1 MRGLTDPVASTMA
14 ANRTLQARLRAFF
27 EDSRWGGSVREVT
40 PAMLKDA
47 RVRFGGDSTLRAVQE
62 RLASHSC
69 CVNVLVVGG
78 STTCGKG
85 KPNERGFPTAP
96 GVVAAGGVDG
106 AWPSLLRAALD
117 NVTRH
122 CCARGHTLHNLCR
135 DSAGIDYA
143 LTTFETRLAA
153 AHASQRAHLLLV
165 DTAPNDFNTYW
176 LASKRLVRRI
186 GDKVHNST
194 QLQTEAFVRRVLSL
208 SDAPALAFVETAW
221 FEPVADRPSG
231 EVFGAWDDH
240 RAVLEHYRVPAVH
253 MPLALVG
260 HNDHLGPRR
269 GLAPRPHRVAPPDAG
284 ADLAAR
290 AEARRDLRPLSRAQ
304 LIIDHLHLSAA
315 GHWTLAFFVASALL
329 APSER
334 RSAAKPTVAPPVLPR
349 PRAPLADLEPLTRS
363 PLTSLDFT
371 QPSEAEAAVSNLS
384 TCSGWA
390 WRLSTKGTD
399 GRYILSEPRAA
410 DRAALRHG
418 KLGLVAAASGS
429 GTEAPTFSVRV
440 RARTAFVR
448 VGYLRSYSGR
458 VNVLVQAVGAPW
470 SSVLNGTWELPVSI
484 FSTSVFDL
492 SSALCAGHADCG
504 SGPLGLD
511 LELRFTVIPGTE
523 PSDFT
528 VYSIETW

>member
-1 MRGLTDPVASTMA
+1 M
-14 ANRTLQARLRAFF
+14 
-27 EDSRWGGSVREVT
+27 
-40 PAMLKDA
+40 
-47 RVRFGGDSTLRAVQE
+47 
-62 RLASHSC
+62 
-69 CVNVLVVGG
+69 
-78 STTCGKG
+78 
-85 KPNERGFPTAP
+85 
-96 GVVAAGGVDG
+96 
-106 AWPSLLRAALD
+106 
-117 NVTRH
+117 
-122 CCARGHTLHNLCR
+122 
-135 DSAGIDYA
+135 
-143 LTTFETRLAA
+143 
-153 AHASQRAHLLLV
+153 
-165 DTAPNDFNTYW
+165 
-176 LASKRLVRRI
+176 
-186 GDKVHNST
+186 
-194 QLQTEAFVRRVLSL
+194 
-208 SDAPALAFVETAW
+208 
-221 FEPVADRPSG
+221 
-231 EVFGAWDDH
+231 
-240 RAVLEHYRVPAVH
+240 
-253 MPLALVG
+253 
-260 HNDHLGPRR
+260 
-269 GLAPRPHRVAPPDAG
+269 
-284 ADLAAR
+284 
-290 AEARRDLRPLSRAQ
+290 
-304 LIIDHLHLSAA
+304 
-315 GHWTLAFFVASALL
+315 ASALL

-390 WRLSTKGTD
+390 WRLSTKGTG

-429 GTEAPTFSVRV
+429 GTEAATFSVRV
-440 RARTAFVR
+440 RARTALVR

-458 VNVLVQAVGAPW
+458 ANVLVQAVGAPW